1 MNESTIVQH
10 LEEIAEKLNLKVN
23 YENLR
28 KLHIFSKGGFY
39 RLQED
44 HIVLIE
50 NSLNL
55 SEKIEILADALGNY
69 DLEDVY
75 MPPAV
80 RKILDR
86 KADTNLPDDTA
97 QSEDPPLPPSDVT
110 EDQGASAP

>member
-1 MNESTIVQH
+1 MEGVELLALMRDGEPVDELGVGEAGDLV
-10 LEEIAEKLNLKVN
+10 LEETPFYAE
-23 YENLR
+23 
-28 KLHIFSKGGFY
+28 SGGQVGD
-39 RLQED
+39 RGILES
-44 HIVLIE
+44 E
-50 NSLNL
+50 T
-55 SEKIEILADALGNY
+55 EKIEIIADALGNY

-110 EDQGASAP
+110 EDQGAAVP

>member
-10 LEEIAEKLNLKVN
+10 LEEIAEKVNLKVN

-55 SEKIEILADALGNY
+55 SEKVEILADALGNY

-110 EDQGASAP
+110 EDQGTAVP